1 MFQYDNEIRDDVTQI
16 NIKKEQFRICG
27 FIDDSNVQA
36 CRTGSGPI
44 NGGGKFS
51 ERMDRTEKGNDLQKA
66 FYR

>member
-1 MFQYDNEIRDDVTQI
+1 MFEYDNDMRDKVTEIK
-16 NIKKEQFRICG
+16 IKKEKFRICR

-36 CRTGSGPI
+36 CRKGSGPI

-51 ERMDRTEKGNDLQKA
+51 ERRDRTDEGNDLQKA